1 MAATTT
7 TLRYN
12 EDLER
17 YEDVEVTLNVG
28 DGVSYAVGS
37 DAYPMTVRRISPS
50 GKTIWC
56 SSDRFR
62 SKPRANSF
70 AEADKVGV
78 FLPQDTDPK
87 TWTKFTKRADGT
99 FRESG
104 RRHCR
109 LIVGRSYKQDPHF

>member
-1 MAATTT
+1 MTATVTT
-7 TLRYN
+7 REFN
-12 EDLER
+12 EQTCE
-17 YEDVEVTLNVG
+17 YEYVEIPINVG

-56 SSDRFR
+56 SSDQFR

-87 TWTKFTKRADGT
+87 TWTKFTKRSDGT